1 MAGLE
6 TVLPKG
12 TRNRWRTLEW
22 VWAPASGLSAV
33 VREIPQYRGRIHQ
46 WAWVANRV
54 AGLGTL
60 LFLTIHV
67 LDTSLVYFAPTW
79 YEHTLA
85 LYRHPIFGLGELI
98 LVGCVLWHGL
108 NGLRIAISDFRPR
121 LWAAETQARLILWT
135 LIAFLVL
142 YIPAFFIMGNVIL
155 QKGILGR

>member
-1 MAGLE
+1 MAGSGRILAEE
-6 TVLPKG
+6 TRERWQALGGAWVPGGGLRLVL
-12 TRNRWRTLEW
+12 
-22 VWAPASGLSAV
+22 
-33 VREIPQYRGRIHQ
+33 REIPQYRGRVHQ

-60 LFLTIHV
+60 LFLTIHI

-85 LYRHPIFGLGELI
+85 LYRHPLFGLGELI

-121 LWAAETQARLILWT
+121 LWAPEIQTRFILWT
-135 LIAFLVL
+135 FIAFLAL
-142 YIPAFFIMGNVIL
+142 YIPSFLIMGNTIL

>member
-1 MAGLE
+1 MADVKRTPSARWGQPGQALEGTWAPGAGLGL
-6 TVLPKG
+6 VL
-12 TRNRWRTLEW
+12 
-22 VWAPASGLSAV
+22 
-33 VREIPQYRGRIHQ
+33 REIPRYRGRFHQ

-60 LFLTIHV
+60 LFLTVHI

-79 YEHTLA
+79 YEHALA
-85 LYRHPIFGLGELI
+85 LYRHPLFGLGELI

-135 LIAFLVL
+135 FIAFLAL
-142 YIPAFFIMGNVIL
+142 YIPAFIIMGNTIL
-155 QKGILGR
+155 QKSILGR

>member
-1 MAGLE
+1 MSIA
-6 TVLPKG
+6 
-12 TRNRWRTLEW
+12 
-22 VWAPASGLSAV
+22 
-33 VREIPQYRGRIHQ
+33 
-46 WAWVANRV
+46 
-54 AGLGTL
+54 
-60 LFLTIHV
+60 
-67 LDTSLVYFAPTW
+67 LV
-79 YEHTLA
+79 

-142 YIPAFFIMGNVIL
+142 YIPTFFIMGNVIL

>member
-1 MAGLE
+1 MAGVERILSARWE
-6 TVLPKG
+6 RPGQALKG
-12 TRNRWRTLEW
+12 TR
-22 VWAPASGLSAV
+22 APGAGLGLV
-33 VREIPQYRGRIHQ
+33 LREIPRYRGRVHQ

-60 LFLTIHV
+60 LFLTVHI

-79 YEHTLA
+79 YEHTLF
-85 LYRHPIFGLGELI
+85 LYRHPLFGLGELL

-121 LWAAETQARLILWT
+121 LWAAETQARFLLWT
-135 LIAFLVL
+135 FVAFLAL
-142 YIPAFFIMGNVIL
+142 YVPASIIMGNIIL